1 MINLIDNFTLFLQD
15 NPFTKNKT
23 KGLIAVSGGVDSVV
37 LLHLF
42 NKLKSEFNFEI
53 GVVHLNH
60 STREKNSD
68 MDELFVKNLANIN
81 NNNFFSKKW
90 NSNTSSNFEELA
102 RNARYNFFFEIK
114 KKESYDWIA
123 TGHHLDDQAETILM
137 RFIQGNSYR
146 GLKGIPRYQNF
157 LIRPLLDI
165 TKNDIILYAKKNS
178 LDFRND
184 ESNNDLK
191 FLRNRLR
198 KNILPKINQ
207 INPNFL
213 KSIQNLTNN
222 FNQISNWVDITIDTF
237 KENFSSLDENNNY
250 YVDKDE
256 LTKYPIFIQQE
267 IIKSFFSSNSKW
279 RKHIWDRLR
288 EFLLFSSTGEY
299 LILDELSKVLK
310 DRKKIFIISNVK
322 KSLEVIFEFKSD
334 GPVSKK
340 IGKYH
345 FNLNQIIHS
354 KKFTSNNSKELID
367 FDLIKKKSLILRP
380 WENGDKMIPLG
391 MKNFK
396 KISDILIDNKINR
409 FEKKNKYILCSNDK
423 IIWLCGLKL
432 DERFKITSKTK
443 SFAELNWKK
452 NIYD

>member
-1 MINLIDNFTLFLQD
+1 MNSRYERKFCFNVSQLNVVEAVLRSFNIFEAYPKRSVFSIYYDSYNFTSF
-15 NPFTKNKT
+15 
-23 KGLIAVSGGVDSVV
+23 
-37 LLHLF
+37 H
-42 NKLKSEFNFEI
+42 
-53 GVVHLNH
+53 
-60 STREKNSD
+60 
-68 MDELFVKNLANIN
+68 
-81 NNNFFSKKW
+81 
-90 NSNTSSNFEELA
+90 
-102 RNARYNFFFEIK
+102 
-114 KKESYDWIA
+114 
-123 TGHHLDDQAETILM
+123 
-137 RFIQGNSYR
+137 
-146 GLKGIPRYQNF
+146 
-157 LIRPLLDI
+157 
-165 TKNDIILYAKKNS
+165 
-178 LDFRND
+178 
-184 ESNNDLK
+184 ESNAGIGDRIKRRVRWYDNNIDSLIFENK
-191 FLRNRLR
+191 IKRNELGY
-198 KNILPKINQ
+198 KL
-207 INPNFL
+207 
-213 KSIQNLTNN
+213 NN

-250 YVDKDE
+250 YVDIDE

-267 IIKSFFSSNSKW
+267 IIKSFFSSNNKW

-322 KSLEVIFEFKSD
+322 KSLEAIFEFKSD

-345 FNLNQIIHS
+345 FNLNKIIHS